1 MQKFDRDKH
10 LKRKRDLLMNSENE
24 KKMSQI
30 DLALAGLL
38 VNGYFIWLSLICFCG
53 RLVNQAPERYWA
65 LIALLLLCLFP
76 IMLIIFAITKNKLPF
91 VFLIWFFNIMN
102 IKPNRA
108 TSKHFIVVIA
118 ITALIIFLTCA
129 FSDITRKA
137 TLPEQT
143 KGITT
148 IEAEGR

>member
-1 MQKFDRDKH
+1 
-10 LKRKRDLLMNSENE
+10 MNSENE

-38 VNGYFIWLSLICFCG
+38 VNVYFIWLGLICFCG

-91 VFLIWFFNIMN
+91 VFLIWFFDIMK
-102 IKPNRA
+102 IKPNKA
-108 TSKHFIVVIA
+108 KPKHFIVTIA
-118 ITALIIFLTCA
+118 VTALIMFLTCV

-137 TLPEQT
+137 IFQSKTNEEAT
-143 KGITT
+143 IITN
-148 IEAEGR
+148 GR